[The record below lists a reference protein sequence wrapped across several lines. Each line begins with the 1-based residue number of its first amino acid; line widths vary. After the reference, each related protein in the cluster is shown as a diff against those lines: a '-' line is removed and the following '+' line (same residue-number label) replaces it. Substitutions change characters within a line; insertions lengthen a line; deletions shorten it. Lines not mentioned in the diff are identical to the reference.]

1 MKRIAQYA
9 ASLLLMLLFAAPSL
23 VAQNNLPTVPYI
35 EVRGAATRKV
45 TPDELY
51 LRITIK
57 ESDYKGKKSLAQ
69 LQQEMINV
77 LRRNDV
83 KVDEQL
89 TVQSMGS
96 SMKLKA
102 FTSKILTRTEGV
114 YILKL
119 TDVETMQDII
129 AELEEA
135 EISNI
140 ALVETKYS
148 KKKELE
154 SELGIEAVRQAK
166 QRAEELAG
174 AIGQQIG
181 KAIYINT
188 WSMNEIVSPRN
199 YKTMAARGVM
209 MNEAADAA
217 PAVTLSVT
225 ENEYSVDVNVRFE
238 LK

>member
-1 MKRIAQYA
+1 MKRIAKYA
-9 ASLLLMLLFAAPSL
+9 AALLLMFVFSVPSL
-23 VAQNNLPTVPYI
+23 VAQNNLPAVPYI
-35 EVRGAATRKV
+35 EVRGSATRKV

-57 ESDYKGKKSLAQ
+57 ESDYKGKKSLAE

-77 LRRNDV
+77 LRRNSV

-96 SMKLKA
+96 SMKLKT
-102 FTSKILTRTEGV
+102 FTSKILSRTEGV

-119 TDVETMQDII
+119 TDVATMQDVI

-140 ALVETKYS
+140 ALIETKYS
-148 KKKELE
+148 KKSELE
-154 SELGIEAVRQAK
+154 SVLGIEAVRQAK

-188 WSMNEIVSPRN
+188 WSMNESVSPRN
-199 YKTMAARGVM
+199 YKTMAARSAVM
-209 MNEAADAA
+209 EEAADAA
-217 PAVTLSVT
+217 PAVNLSVT

>member
-1 MKRIAQYA
+1 MA
-9 ASLLLMLLFAAPSL
+9 
-23 VAQNNLPTVPYI
+23 
-35 EVRGAATRKV
+35 E
-45 TPDELY
+45 
-51 LRITIK
+51 
-57 ESDYKGKKSLAQ
+57 

-77 LRRNDV
+77 LRRNGV

-96 SMKLKA
+96 SMKLKT

-119 TDVETMQDII
+119 TDVAAMQNVI

-140 ALVETKYS
+140 ALIETKYS

-166 QRAEELAG
+166 QSAEELGG
-174 AIGQQIG
+174 AMCKQRG

-199 YKTMAARGVM
+199 YKTMAARSAVM
-209 MNEAADAA
+209 EEAADAA
-217 PAVTLSVT
+217 PAVNLSVT